1 MRCRHPLGNSKY
13 EISIAQY
20 GNVSFLFCVDSFS
33 LPPTRA
39 LPKLTIWLTRRLSY
53 RKQKL
58 FTLRKHQDS
67 VPVFFGWYVLLIF
80 FGGVGSMLCVFVL
93 FFLIVRCCWCLWV
106 VNSWLPLQFSL
117 TFILIVDMVWDDF
130 IINENFSSLIM

>member
-39 LPKLTIWLTRRLSY
+39 LPELTIWLTRRLSY

-80 FGGVGSMLCVFVL
+80 FGGGGGFYVVCFCFVFLNCSMLLMSLGCQLLITPSVFSNIY
-93 FFLIVRCCWCLWV
+93 FIRWHGMR
-106 VNSWLPLQFSL
+106 WLYH
-117 TFILIVDMVWDDF
+117 
-130 IINENFSSLIM
+130 